1 MESGSTADTSLQSAA
16 SLRRS
21 KLLTSLSMNDID
33 MVGAEPDDQAADE
46 DALGG
51 ENGAAAAGAATA
63 ETSLTRTDSFYS
75 LCDIDAPVVVQVEAD
90 DPPTAA
96 AAVPVGDDAAE
107 VSFQVR
113 LVSRNPSQRHADSN
127 GGRKKSFHRSRT
139 AVLQRFQQR
148 SDHWNQQQQQQQ
160 QQQQTG
166 EAASRTASRHH
177 VVSIAALKAALSQPS
192 TSYLD
197 NGDLYP
203 TANNKKTVFVSEYI

>member
-51 ENGAAAAGAATA
+51 ENGAAAA

-96 AAVPVGDDAAE
+96 AAAPVGDDAAE

>member
-51 ENGAAAAGAATA
+51 ENGAAAA

-160 QQQQTG
+160 QTG